1 LESSQTESVNVTKFE
16 HENQPMEIDKFVPE
30 DIHMSVP
37 AISQTGYSFPQTPL
51 ATPANK
57 QIPMSLSKKKA
68 PAVAPQQIP
77 PRTQIPS
84 SSTAK
89 SSKSFE
95 IDRPTHWITSSTK
108 KLMKPADKAAP
119 KREIKP
125 KLTAPRPMQASSLPL
140 NAKMS
145 DRLSYQPKWMAPIPS
160 SSSFSQKQATSS
172 TERIESDFP
181 EEMEENRQIAAVDS
195 FHPPSERNNN
205 INNNSAA
212 LLSIA
217 AQHTKHKNK
226 SVSLKAGSLRWKFQK
241 FLREHESLHN
251 WLLNPSLLSSS
262 NVGFHDPR
270 KRVEFS
276 LQIQFLQNHGIFD
289 SFAVFSVEIQKM
301 ERRKTHSSLTK
312 RKDGPSSAI
321 NKTNSYPNDE
331 SQMETESMITTD
343 YDKYSVPAGGKST
356 EEPLLS
362 EQPRDTIRDLEE
374 NDLPKH
380 ALTIYHEGSAGS
392 GNGSRC
398 TAYEKYKIYDPI
410 LLPVSSLS
418 GSNNNQNNHHDRFPW
433 ILTEIIS
440 SLPFPVEFLI
450 LSSSGWEKL

>member
-1 LESSQTESVNVTKFE
+1 
-16 HENQPMEIDKFVPE
+16 MEIDKFVPE
-30 DIHMSVP
+30 DINMSVP
-37 AISQTGYSFPQTPL
+37 AISQTSYSFPQTPSV
-51 ATPANK
+51 TPANK
-57 QIPMSLSKKKA
+57 QTPMPLSKKKA
-68 PAVAPQQIP
+68 PAAVAPQQIP

-108 KLMKPADKAAP
+108 KVMKPGDKAAS

-145 DRLSYQPKWMAPIPS
+145 DRLSYQPKWMAPMPS
-160 SSSFSQKQATSS
+160 SSSFSQKQATSTS
-172 TERIESDFP
+172 EKIESDFP

-195 FHPPSERNNN
+195 FHPPSERNSH
-205 INNNSAA
+205 INSSNSAA

-241 FLREHESLHN
+241 FLRDHESLHN

-262 NVGFHDPR
+262 SVGFHDPR

-312 RKDGPSSAI
+312 RKDGLSSAI
-321 NKTNSYPNDE
+321 NKTNSYPNEE
-331 SQMETESMITTD
+331 SQMETESMIRAD
-343 YDKYSVPAGGKST
+343 YDQYSVQTGGKST

-362 EQPRDTIRDLEE
+362 EQQPRDTIRELEE

-380 ALTIYHEGSAGS
+380 ALTICHEGSIGS
-392 GNGSRC
+392 GKGSRC

-410 LLPVSSLS
+410 LLPVSSLN
-418 GSNNNQNNHHDRFPW
+418 GTNNNQNNYHHRFPW

-440 SLPFPVEFLI
+440 SLPFSVGFLI
-450 LSSSGWEKL
+450 LSSNGWEKL